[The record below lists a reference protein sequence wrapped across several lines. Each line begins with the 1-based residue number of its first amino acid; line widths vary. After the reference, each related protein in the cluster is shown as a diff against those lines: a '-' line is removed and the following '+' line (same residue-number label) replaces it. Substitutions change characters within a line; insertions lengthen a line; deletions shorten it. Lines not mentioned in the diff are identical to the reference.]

1 MAELYPMS
9 FPLLLKRAL
18 SEFEKNKTIFDLPE
32 RSFFKPSKELSTQV
46 SFCGR
51 EAATPLGPA
60 SGPHTQLA
68 QNIVLAWLG
77 GARIMELKTVQI
89 LDRLKIARPCI
100 DVRNIGH
107 NVEWSQELR
116 LEESL
121 REYVAAHILIE
132 ILTAANVL
140 EVDPGPTIFDISVG
154 YDLAGITT
162 KKVRN
167 WLSSMRDASKLVE
180 QFVEQIPSEY
190 SEFRKFPFK
199 TNLSGSITLS
209 TFHGCPANEIE
220 QIVEFLISEMDFDV
234 IIKMNPPMLGKEKLE
249 GILHEQLGYAK
260 VKVNPKAYES
270 GISFDEGVEIVKRLQ
285 KTARE
290 RNRFVG
296 VKFSNT
302 LEVINQNEFFED
314 EIMYLSG
321 EPLHVLA
328 MTLVHEWRKVFG
340 TEVPISF
347 AAGITQHNFADA
359 VSCGL
364 VPVTTCTDLLRPGGY
379 GRLTKYMGNLHKKMD
394 QVEAKNI
401 DQFILASNGNA
412 VDSAK
417 LVLDKVEDHLFQNG
431 LDLNPKLKKNI
442 ENFLGKID
450 AEWKEQIKGKNSAG
464 EKDYHVALY
473 QFLDSIPELETKQKD
488 QIKDKLQPLF
498 RDWVQTTAVL
508 NTNSVLQKT
517 YEDPRYRHEKNVKTP
532 RKIGS
537 HLEIFDCINC
547 DKCIPV
553 CPNDA
558 NFSYEIEPLE
568 MKYSLF
574 RIKDQ
579 EVVEEPGGKFT
590 ISASHQIANFSDF
603 CNDCGNCDIF
613 CPEDGGPFIEKP
625 RFFGSAESFNRHDN
639 LDGFYIYRQND
650 LIHALARIV
659 GKTYT
664 YIYDPIN
671 NRSRFT
677 DDIIEIE
684 CDSETHEVL
693 QKIALVGNGESHV
706 LDFRTY
712 LTSAKIVK
720 GVLSAEQVNYVNSGI
735 AT

>member
-9 FPLLLKRAL
+9 FPLLLKRAFL
-18 SEFEKNKTIFDLPE
+18 EFEKNKRIYDLPE
-32 RSFFKPSKELSTQV
+32 RSFFKSPKEFNTRV

-51 EAATPLGPA
+51 AAATPLGPA
-60 SGPHTQLA
+60 SGPQTQLV

-77 GARIMELKTVQI
+77 GSRIMELKTIQI
-89 LDRLKIARPCI
+89 LDRLKISRPCI

-116 LEESL
+116 MEESL

-132 ILTAANVL
+132 ILTAANIL
-140 EVDPGPTIFDISVG
+140 QADPGPTIFDISVG

-167 WLSSMRDASKLVE
+167 WLSTMKNADRLVDR
-180 QFVEQIPSEY
+180 FVEQIPPEF
-190 SEFRKFPFK
+190 SEFRNLPFK
-199 TNLSGSITLS
+199 TKLSGSITLS

-249 GILHEQLGYAK
+249 EILYDRLGYHK
-260 VKVNPKAYES
+260 IKVNPDAYKN
-270 GISFDEGVEIVKRLQ
+270 GISWDEGVEIVKRLQ
-285 KTARE
+285 KTAE
-290 RNRFVG
+290 KKNRHVG

-314 EIMYLSG
+314 EVMYLSG

-328 MTLVHEWRKVFG
+328 MTLVHEWRKIFG
-340 TEVPISF
+340 TEIPISF
-347 AAGITQHNFADA
+347 AAGIDQRNFADA

-379 GRLTKYMGNLHKKMD
+379 GRLNKYMGSLHARMGKVKAAN
-394 QVEAKNI
+394 V

-412 VDSAK
+412 SESAK
-417 LVLDKVEDHLFQNG
+417 LVCDDAMDMLFQNG
-431 LDLNPKLKKNI
+431 NDLDSNIKSTVTDYLELALSNWQDSIEKQSFPNEGEYNASLTKLMQVIKNI
-442 ENFLGKID
+442 DPKRVEPINDI
-450 AEWKEQIKGKNSAG
+450 
-464 EKDYHVALY
+464 
-473 QFLDSIPELETKQKD
+473 
-488 QIKDKLQPLF
+488 LQPLF
-498 RDWVQTTAVL
+498 RKWVQTTSVL
-508 NTNSVLQKT
+508 NTDSVLQKI
-517 YEDPRYRHEKNVKTP
+517 YEDPRYRSEKNAKTP

-537 HLEIFDCINC
+537 HLKLFDCINC

-568 MKYSLF
+568 IEYSLLK
-574 RIKDQ
+574 IKDHN
-579 EVVEEPGGKFT
+579 VVEEPGGVFT
-590 ISASHQIANFSDF
+590 IAASHQIANFSDF

-625 RFFGSAESFNRHDN
+625 RFFGSAESFHRHNN
-639 LDGFYIYRQND
+639 LDGFYIEKQND
-650 LIHALARIV
+650 LIHALCRIH

-664 YIYDPIN
+664 YIYDSIDS
-671 NRSRFT
+671 RSRFT

-684 CDSETHEVL
+684 CDSTTHEVT
-693 QKIALVGNGESHV
+693 QKIALIGDREDHV
-706 LDFRTY
+706 LDFRNY
-712 LTSAKIVK
+712 LTTAVIVK
-720 GVLSAEQVNYVNSGI
+720 GVLNAEQVNYVNV
-735 AT
+735 AVKQ